1 MMYKYTK
8 LLVATQIVA
17 GKTLINHD
25 QATSFLKP
33 NRNPR
38 GIDLPFIGNGAEVL
52 DKGRIAYSTQI
63 AKQLKLI
70 NVEAYEDFTEH
81 LERRI
86 SNECVDRRRRKDGSK
101 DARWGCGR
109 KDDLKLVRS
118 ENDKFE
124 ECVSECSEQDERDD
138 WKGYAYEENLEAWQA
153 GKLKAKPQLPCLQC
167 IEKLP
172 KKFVI
177 NQFRGTGKGFVDVLD
192 SVFNFGKEQSF
203 KEVISDLGNLDMPW
217 EV

>member
-1 MMYKYTK
+1 MY
-8 LLVATQIVA
+8 
-17 GKTLINHD
+17 
-25 QATSFLKP
+25 S
-33 NRNPR
+33 
-38 GIDLPFIGNGAEVL
+38 
-52 DKGRIAYSTQI
+52 SQI
-63 AKQLKLI
+63 ARKLKLI
-70 NVEAYEDFTEH
+70 NVAAYEDFTEH

-86 SNECVDRRRRKDGSK
+86 SNECVDRRGRKDGSK

-109 KDDLKLVRS
+109 KDDLKMVQT

-124 ECVSECSEQDERDD
+124 ECVSECSEQDEKDD
-138 WKGYAYEENLEAWQA
+138 WRGVAYEENLEAYQA
-153 GKLKAKPQLPCLQC
+153 RRAKNLKASKPMLPCLKC

-172 KKFVI
+172 KKFVL

-203 KEVISDLGNLDMPW
+203 KEIISDLGDLDMPW